1 MGWVGGGLLPS
12 DPVLS
17 REILTSLQRN
27 LRHVEGNVQ
36 SSCNGDNKTTSENK
50 AGILLIGEH

>member
-1 MGWVGGGLLPS
+1 MVGKGSQLPG

-27 LRHVEGNVQ
+27 LRHVEGNAQ
-36 SSCNGDNKTTSENK
+36 SSYNGDNKTPSENK
-50 AGILLIGEH
+50 AGILAFGEH